1 MIEIGVEANK
11 LRLVIE
17 TVNTLVDET
26 RVNIGEDKLDIKAI
40 DPSNVG
46 MVHLSMKK
54 DTFTKYELDEDDDSE
69 EDKVIGVNL
78 KRISDFLQLCDSD
91 DIVNLD
97 IDKDVLYL
105 KADNLTQNIPLLDLD
120 NLNPVEP
127 PTLDLPNNVKLS
139 AKFLR
144 KGVRAADNITDHIVM
159 TFEKDKFNIHGEDG
173 NNKIDL
179 ELNPSNFENYDIE
192 EEGTTK
198 YGLDY
203 FNAMIKCIKD
213 SYIINLELKEDNP
226 LMMDYDID
234 DDISVRFM
242 LAPRISAE

>member
-1 MIEIGVEANK
+1 MIKLGLEANK

-26 RVNIGEDKLDIKAI
+26 RINIGKDKVDIKAI

-46 MVHLSMKK
+46 MVHLSLLK
-54 DTFTKYELDEDDDSE
+54 DTFTKYELEDDMN

-78 KRISDFLQLCDSD
+78 VRLTDFLQLCDSSD
-91 DIVNLD
+91 NVIMKIDGDI
-97 IDKDVLYL
+97 LYL
-105 KADNLTQNIPLLDLD
+105 KSSNLTQTIPLLDLE
-120 NLNPVEP
+120 NLTKVDP
-127 PTLDLPNNVKLS
+127 PTLDLPNKFKLS

-144 KGVRAADNITDHIVM
+144 KGVKAANNITDHLII
-159 TFEKDKFNIHGEDG
+159 TFEKDNFNIHGVDG

-179 ELNPSNFENYDIE
+179 QLDSNDFEKYEIE
-192 EEGTTK
+192 EEGSTK

-213 SYIINLELKEDNP
+213 TYELKLELKDDHP

-242 LAPRISAE
+242 LAPRIDAD